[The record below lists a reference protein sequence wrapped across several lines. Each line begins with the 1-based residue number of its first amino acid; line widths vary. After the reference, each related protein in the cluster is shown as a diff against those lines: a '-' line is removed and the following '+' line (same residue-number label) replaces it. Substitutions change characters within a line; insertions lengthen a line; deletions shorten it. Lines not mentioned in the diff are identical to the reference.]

1 MTRHVRKGYR
11 NHGKAAWAVAL
22 VAGAAIAAIVIPLA
36 LAAGTASA
44 KYYTLRVSPNPV
56 CTTPPPASTTVTLKN
71 TAGSQ
76 TLGSVQIYFPA
87 GSVATGG
94 VSAPWSLASNQS
106 NSVYFTGTKD
116 VVSANY
122 LGLAPSASTQVT
134 VTFTSGS
141 ITGQQVTAAA
151 KQSNTFND
159 TQGGANLFTLDPAQ
173 GIFPTLNVV
182 PCVTVGGRVYEDR
195 NFDHV
200 YQTGGG
206 AGFGQ
211 SDLAKAWTVSL
222 YQKAAGAPS
231 YPSTPYATRTSDSGS
246 GLYSF
251 ANVPAGGA
259 FDYKVCVAAA
269 GADASS
275 AWAVESGPS
284 AAGVCGPLS
293 ASSDSTSPGYS
304 LTALNGDS
312 TSDDF
317 AVNPVTAPFG
327 PGDTSTVTGY
337 TVTGGINS
345 SKSDMRYV
353 QETWVDSSGRTNFRF
368 VPAAPCGLPLNCATI
383 YLLET
388 LTADVSPA
396 IAALG
401 GQQATALFYNDNPP
415 FYDGSF
421 TPMPYCMTDPRQA
434 GGTLATSNVLPAG
447 ATSCIVTG
455 SQVVQADGT
464 VHVVYV
470 VYSSHDGGRQLG

>member
-36 LAAGTASA
+36 LAAGTASS
-44 KYYTLRVSPNPV
+44 KYYTFTLTPSTVCSSATNSTLITLR
-56 CTTPPPASTTVTLKN
+56 N
-71 TAGSQ
+71 TAGTQ
-76 TLGSVQIYFPA
+76 TLGSAEVYFPA
-87 GSVATGG
+87 GTVSSVTAPASLRPGASDAT
-94 VSAPWSLASNQS
+94 SN
-106 NSVYFTGTKD
+106 GTKD
-116 VVSANY
+116 IVSFQN
-122 LGLAPSASTQVT
+122 LNLAVGKS
-134 VTFTSGS
+134 
-141 ITGQQVTAAA
+141 VTATVNFVANA
-151 KQSNTFND
+151 SVNAQIPAVVKQANNFND
-159 TQGGANLFTLDPAQ
+159 TLGGANLFALDPSQ
-173 GIFPTLNVV
+173 GAFPTLRVV
-182 PCVTVGGRVYEDR
+182 PCVTVGGRIYEDR
-195 NFDHV
+195 NFDNTYNV
-200 YQTGGG
+200 GGG
-206 AGFGQ
+206 NGFGQ
-211 SDLAKAWTVSL
+211 SDLPKAWTVSL

-231 YPSTPYATRTSDSGS
+231 YPSTPFMTTNPTSDSGT

-251 ANVPAGGA
+251 GNVPAGGA
-259 FDYKVCVAAA
+259 YDYKVCVAAA
-269 GADASS
+269 GTDASS

-284 AAGVCGPLS
+284 AVGACGPLS

-337 TVTGGINS
+337 TVTGGTNS
-345 SKSDMRYV
+345 SKSAMRYV
-353 QETWVDSSGRTNFRF
+353 QETWVDANGRTNFRF
-368 VPAAPCGLPLNCATI
+368 VPATPCTNCGTI

-421 TPMPYCMTDPRQA
+421 TQMPYCMTDPRQA
-434 GGTLATSNVLPAG
+434 GGTLATIGVLPAG

-455 SQVVQADGT
+455 SQVVLADGT